1 LFRGYF
7 FYLKTRIETYME
19 ENNSIT
25 KISQGLNV
33 IKKNIQDIINLSNIL
48 KTSLGPLGMDK
59 VIRETRKNILI
70 TNDGATILDRAKI
83 KGEIRKMIVELSM
96 AQDNEIGDGTTG
108 VVVLTGGLLEQAQK
122 LLETGI
128 HPVRICEG
136 YEHASDIC
144 ISYLEKIS
152 QIFDQKLEI
161 FQNLVKAAMTAMN
174 SKIINR
180 SKKKLAEICVKAIL
194 AIADLRRRDVNLEL
208 IKIEGKIGGNLEKT
222 TLINGIIIDK
232 EFSNPQMPKEIRD
245 VRLSILT
252 CPLEPAKPKAKHK
265 IEIENIETYED
276 LEKVE
281 QNYFREMID
290 QIKTSGT
297 NLVLC
302 QWGFDDEGNHLLL
315 RNKLSAV
322 RWVSGAEIELLS
334 VSTGAQIV
342 PRFNEITTST
352 IGFAGRVRESNLGM
366 NQERFLIIEDCPLS
380 NSVTIFIRGN
390 SDLIIEEAKRAIR
403 DSLCVV
409 KNLLKDSRI
418 ISGGGSSEM
427 ACSVF
432 IKEIAETNLGI
443 KHYILGGFSEALKII
458 PIVLAEN
465 AGYSSIEILSNLF
478 TRQISEKNIHLGID
492 SNGNGIDDMNKQ
504 NIYETLISKQQ
515 QIQTATQMANT
526 ILRID
531 DIISLER
538 DQN

>member
-1 LFRGYF
+1 
-7 FYLKTRIETYME
+7 ME
-19 ENNSIT
+19 ENNSIA

-59 VIRETRKNILI
+59 VIRESRKNILI

-122 LLETGI
+122 LLENGI

-136 YEHASDIC
+136 FEHASDMC
-144 ISYLEKIS
+144 LSYLEKIS

-208 IKIEGKIGGNLEKT
+208 IKIGGNLEKT

-252 CPLEPAKPKAKHK
+252 CPLEPAKPKSKHK
-265 IEIENIETYED
+265 IEIESVENYED

-281 QNYFREMID
+281 QNYFREMIN
-290 QIKTSGT
+290 QIKASGT

-342 PRFNEITTST
+342 PRFNEI
-352 IGFAGRVRESNLGM
+352 I
-366 NQERFLIIEDCPLS
+366 
-380 NSVTIFIRGN
+380 
-390 SDLIIEEAKRAIR
+390 
-403 DSLCVV
+403 
-409 KNLLKDSRI
+409 
-418 ISGGGSSEM
+418 
-427 ACSVF
+427 
-432 IKEIAETNLGI
+432 
-443 KHYILGGFSEALKII
+443 
-458 PIVLAEN
+458 
-465 AGYSSIEILSNLF
+465 
-478 TRQISEKNIHLGID
+478 
-492 SNGNGIDDMNKQ
+492 
-504 NIYETLISKQQ
+504 
-515 QIQTATQMANT
+515 
-526 ILRID
+526 
-531 DIISLER
+531 
-538 DQN
+538 

>member
-1 LFRGYF
+1 
-7 FYLKTRIETYME
+7 
-19 ENNSIT
+19 
-25 KISQGLNV
+25 
-33 IKKNIQDIINLSNIL
+33 
-48 KTSLGPLGMDK
+48 
-59 VIRETRKNILI
+59 
-70 TNDGATILDRAKI
+70 
-83 KGEIRKMIVELSM
+83 MIVELSM

-122 LLETGI
+122 LLENGI

-136 YEHASDIC
+136 FEHASDMC
-144 ISYLEKIS
+144 LSYLEKIS

-194 AIADLRRRDVNLEL
+194 AIADLKRRDVNLEL
-208 IKIEGKIGGNLEKT
+208 IKIGGNLEKT

-252 CPLEPAKPKAKHK
+252 CPLEPAKPKSKHK
-265 IEIENIETYED
+265 IEIESVENYED

-281 QNYFREMID
+281 QNYFREMIN
-290 QIKTSGT
+290 QIKASGT

-366 NQERFLIIEDCPLS
+366 I
-380 NSVTIFIRGN
+380 
-390 SDLIIEEAKRAIR
+390 K
-403 DSLCVV
+403 
-409 KNLLKDSRI
+409 KD
-418 ISGGGSSEM
+418 
-427 ACSVF
+427 F
-432 IKEIAETNLGI
+432 
-443 KHYILGGFSEALKII
+443 
-458 PIVLAEN
+458 
-465 AGYSSIEILSNLF
+465 
-478 TRQISEKNIHLGID
+478 
-492 SNGNGIDDMNKQ
+492 
-504 NIYETLISKQQ
+504 
-515 QIQTATQMANT
+515 
-526 ILRID
+526 
-531 DIISLER
+531 
-538 DQN
+538 

>member
-1 LFRGYF
+1 
-7 FYLKTRIETYME
+7 ME
-19 ENNSIT
+19 ENNSIA

-59 VIRETRKNILI
+59 VIRESRKNILI

-122 LLETGI
+122 LLENGI

-136 YEHASDIC
+136 FEHASDMC
-144 ISYLEKIS
+144 LSYLEKIS

-208 IKIEGKIGGNLEKT
+208 IKIGGNLEKT

-252 CPLEPAKPKAKHK
+252 CPLEPAKPKSKHK
-265 IEIENIETYED
+265 IEIESVENYED

-281 QNYFREMID
+281 QNYFREMIN
-290 QIKTSGT
+290 QIKASGT

-302 QWGFDDEGNHLLL
+302 QWGFDDDGNHLLL

-322 RWVSGAEIELLS
+322 RWVSGAEIELLL

-342 PRFNEITTST
+342 PRFNEI
-352 IGFAGRVRESNLGM
+352 I
-366 NQERFLIIEDCPLS
+366 
-380 NSVTIFIRGN
+380 
-390 SDLIIEEAKRAIR
+390 
-403 DSLCVV
+403 
-409 KNLLKDSRI
+409 
-418 ISGGGSSEM
+418 
-427 ACSVF
+427 
-432 IKEIAETNLGI
+432 
-443 KHYILGGFSEALKII
+443 
-458 PIVLAEN
+458 
-465 AGYSSIEILSNLF
+465 
-478 TRQISEKNIHLGID
+478 
-492 SNGNGIDDMNKQ
+492 
-504 NIYETLISKQQ
+504 
-515 QIQTATQMANT
+515 
-526 ILRID
+526 
-531 DIISLER
+531 
-538 DQN
+538 

>member
-1 LFRGYF
+1 
-7 FYLKTRIETYME
+7 ME
-19 ENNSIT
+19 ENNSIA

-59 VIRETRKNILI
+59 VIRESRKNILI

-122 LLETGI
+122 LLENGI

-136 YEHASDIC
+136 FEHASDMC
-144 ISYLEKIS
+144 LSYLEKIS

-208 IKIEGKIGGNLEKT
+208 IKIDGKIGGNLEKT

-252 CPLEPAKPKAKHK
+252 CPLEPAKPKSKHK
-265 IEIENIETYED
+265 IEIESVENYED

-281 QNYFREMID
+281 QNYFREMIN
-290 QIKTSGT
+290 QIKASGT

-302 QWGFDDEGNHLLL
+302 QWGFDDDGNHLLL

-322 RWVSGAEIELLS
+322 RWVSGAEIELLL

-342 PRFNEITTST
+342 PRFNEI
-352 IGFAGRVRESNLGM
+352 I
-366 NQERFLIIEDCPLS
+366 
-380 NSVTIFIRGN
+380 
-390 SDLIIEEAKRAIR
+390 
-403 DSLCVV
+403 
-409 KNLLKDSRI
+409 
-418 ISGGGSSEM
+418 
-427 ACSVF
+427 
-432 IKEIAETNLGI
+432 
-443 KHYILGGFSEALKII
+443 
-458 PIVLAEN
+458 
-465 AGYSSIEILSNLF
+465 
-478 TRQISEKNIHLGID
+478 
-492 SNGNGIDDMNKQ
+492 
-504 NIYETLISKQQ
+504 
-515 QIQTATQMANT
+515 
-526 ILRID
+526 
-531 DIISLER
+531 
-538 DQN
+538 

>member
-1 LFRGYF
+1 
-7 FYLKTRIETYME
+7 ME
-19 ENNSIT
+19 ENNSIN
-25 KISQGLNV
+25 KVSQGLNV

-122 LLETGI
+122 LLENGI

-208 IKIEGKIGGNLEKT
+208 IKIDGKIGGNLEKT

-252 CPLEPAKPKAKHK
+252 CPLEPAKPKSKHK
-265 IEIENIETYED
+265 IEIENVETYED

-281 QNYFREMID
+281 QNYFREMIN
-290 QIKTSGT
+290 QIKASGT

-432 IKEIAETNLGI
+432 VKEIAEINLGI

-531 DIISLER
+531 DIISLEK